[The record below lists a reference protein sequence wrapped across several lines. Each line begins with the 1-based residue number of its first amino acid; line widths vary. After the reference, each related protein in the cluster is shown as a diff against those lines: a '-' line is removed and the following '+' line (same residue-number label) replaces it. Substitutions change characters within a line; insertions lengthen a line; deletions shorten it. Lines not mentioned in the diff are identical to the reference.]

1 MARIGC
7 RHHRH
12 RVPAPARP
20 QLYRGSYP
28 EEELERLGYMAQ
40 DFLLDGKTV
49 WAFFNNTIGGNATQ
63 DAQKLRQVIMNL

>member
-1 MARIGC
+1 
-7 RHHRH
+7 
-12 RVPAPARP
+12 
-20 QLYRGSYP
+20 
-28 EEELERLGYMAQ
+28 MAQ